1 VLLIANLC
9 LWIYFG
15 IAFAQ
20 ASYPFKHD
28 PWGHPA
34 GAGYTFAGHSIG
46 IVESP
51 FTHPFFNLAF
61 WVEFPSFA
69 LARGGQ
75 NLLFPRVT
83 GDRFFAGISEGGWR
97 LLTIVVLSFLQWY
110 LVGWVG
116 QKLWQRWFRHPA
128 GLNRPTGG
136 WPGLLISLAS
146 PTLWVPRSFAIFAK
160 GRVPRRSAVA
170 MLRHP
175 IPE

>member
-1 VLLIANLC
+1 MPKAMRSHSAGKFMKVLLAANLC
-9 LWIYFG
+9 FWIYFA
-15 IAFAQ
+15 ISFAQ

-75 NLLFPRVT
+75 NLLFPQVT
-83 GDRFFAGISEGGWR
+83 GDRFFAGVSEGGCR

-110 LVGWVG
+110 LVGWVV
-116 QKLWQRWFRHPA
+116 QKLWHKWSS
-128 GLNRPTGG
+128 RPTGG
-136 WPGLLISLAS
+136 WA
-146 PTLWVPRSFAIFAK
+146 TD
-160 GRVPRRSAVA
+160 
-170 MLRHP
+170 
-175 IPE
+175 

>member
-1 VLLIANLC
+1 MPETVRSHSAGKFVKVLLAANLC
-9 LWIYFG
+9 FWIYFG
-15 IAFAQ
+15 IAFAH

-75 NLLFPRVT
+75 NLLFPQVT

-97 LLTIVVLSFLQWY
+97 LLTIVALSFLQWY

-116 QKLWQRWFRHPA
+116 QKLWERFRHDPGGA
-128 GLNRPTGG
+128 LNHAP
-136 WPGLLISLAS
+136 SS
-146 PTLWVPRSFAIFAK
+146 
-160 GRVPRRSAVA
+160 
-170 MLRHP
+170 
-175 IPE
+175 